1 VTVGWSVR
9 AALFVLAA
17 WALLGIAAPALP
29 LSPNAVDLPLIL
41 APPGAEAW
49 LGRDELG
56 RPVADR
62 LLLGAGTSLQVALSV
77 VAVSGLVGTLLG
89 ALAAYRGGWLDRLLT
104 AAVDVFMAFPGLLL
118 AIALAGVLGPGL
130 DNLVVALSVV
140 GWVGYARLAR
150 AQTLSLRRREH
161 VQAALALG
169 AGTARVVR
177 RHLLPLMAGPLV
189 VEATFGLAAAVVAEA
204 GLSFLGI
211 GIQPPGASWGTMIRE
226 GVRYMLVAPH
236 LVLAP
241 GLALSLVVLAVNL
254 AGDWLRDRLDVRSGA
269 ATARRTT

>member
-1 VTVGWSVR
+1 MSARRGPR
-9 AALFVLAA
+9 AALVVLAV
-17 WALLGIAAPALP
+17 WVLLGVAARFLP
-29 LSPNAVDLPLIL
+29 LGPNTVDLPLVL
-41 APPGAEAW
+41 APPGEGGW

-77 VAVSGLVGTLLG
+77 VAVAGVLGTLVGT
-89 ALAAYRGGWLDRLLT
+89 LAAYRGGWVDRLLT
-104 AAVDVFMAFPGLLL
+104 AVVDVFMAFPGLLL

-130 DNLVVALSVV
+130 DNLVIALAAV

-150 AQTLSLRRREH
+150 AQALSLRHREH
-161 VQAALALG
+161 VLAAVALG
-169 AGTARVVR
+169 SGTARIVV

-189 VEATFGLAAAVVAEA
+189 VEATFGLASAVVAEA

-211 GIQPPGASWGTMIRE
+211 GVQPPDASWGTMIRE
-226 GVRYMLVAPH
+226 GVRYVLVAPH

-241 GLALSLVVLAVNL
+241 GLALSAVVLAVNL
-254 AGDWLRDRLDVRSGA
+254 AGDWLRDRIDVRAAA
-269 ATARRTT
+269 ATARRRT

>member
-1 VTVGWSVR
+1 MRVRWGVGI
-9 AALFVLAA
+9 ALVVLAA
-17 WALLGIAAPALP
+17 WALVGIGAPFLP
-29 LSPNAVDLPLIL
+29 LTPNAVDLPLIL
-41 APPGAEAW
+41 APPGASGW

-62 LLLGAGTSLQVALSV
+62 LLLGAGTSVQVAVSV

-89 ALAAYRGGWLDRLLT
+89 TLAAYRGGWPDRLLR
-104 AAVDVFMAFPGLLL
+104 AAMDVFMAFPGLLL

-130 DNLVVALSVV
+130 DNLVMALSAV

-150 AQTLSLRRREH
+150 AQALSLRRREH

-169 AGTARVVR
+169 CGTTRVVV
-177 RHLLPLMAGPLV
+177 RHLLPLMSGPLV

-211 GIQPPGASWGTMIRE
+211 GIQPPDASWGTMIRE

-236 LVLAP
+236 LVLVP
-241 GLALSLVVLAVNL
+241 GLALSAVVLSVNL
-254 AGDWLRDRLDVRSGA
+254 AGDWLRDRLDVRGRA
-269 ATARRTT
+269 PIARRTT

>member
-1 VTVGWSVR
+1 MGWGVR
-9 AALFVLAA
+9 IALLALAA
-17 WALLGIAAPALP
+17 WAALGVVAPFLQLA
-29 LSPNAVDLPLIL
+29 PNAVDLELIL
-41 APPGAEAW
+41 APPGAGGW

-62 LLLGAGTSLQVALSV
+62 LLLGAGTSIQVALSV
-77 VAVSGLVGTLLG
+77 VGVSGLVGTLLG
-89 ALAAYRGGWLDRLLT
+89 TLAAYRGGWLDRLLT

-130 DNLVVALSVV
+130 DNLVIALSVV

-150 AQTLSLRRREH
+150 AQAFSLRRREH
-161 VQAALALG
+161 VQAAVALG
-169 AGTARVVR
+169 SGTARIVT
-177 RHLLPLMAGPLV
+177 RHLLPLMSGPLV

-211 GIQPPGASWGTMIRE
+211 GVQPPDASWGTMIRE

-241 GLALSLVVLAVNL
+241 GLALSAVVLSVNL
-254 AGDWLRDRLDVRSGA
+254 AGDWLRDRLDVRGGT
-269 ATARRTT
+269 ATARRRT